1 MIFHITSQ
9 NEWLEAQ
16 QRGEYV
22 APSLQTEGFIHCS
35 TDKQV
40 AHVANAFYRG
50 RNDLVLLVID
60 ESKLTSELKWEA
72 PAGPPASGI
81 SVTDSFPHVYGSIAL
96 TAVADVLDFKPDPA
110 TGKFS
115 QPTL

>member
-9 NEWLEAQ
+9 SEWQEAQ
-16 QRGEYV
+16 ARGEYV

-40 AHVANAFYRG
+40 PHVANAFYHG

-72 PAGPPASGI
+72 PAGPPANGI
-81 SVTDSFPHVYGSIAL
+81 SVTDSFPHVFGPIAL
-96 TAVADVLDFKPDPA
+96 TAVADVLVFKPDPA
-110 TGKFS
+110 SGNFS
-115 QPTL
+115 LPL